1 MKVLVSKEGIIT
13 IDPQGEDVIG
23 IVDLLKEE
31 YYSMDI
37 DMQYVETKPVY
48 YMDEASFYCS
58 SEKIATY
65 RKNNKLD
72 FVRKILNH
80 FKVDFTEVIEDFDYD
95 LFEEDKV
102 YLNVYECEDSVELRI
117 KDEAKWYF
125 DSYDMDDGVCGE
137 ISRLCSDLGHDFEWE
152 YSRFTKG
159 DVCESC
165 YSSNLYQFQQD
176 GDIRGECK
184 ICGDTTTLHSR

>member
-13 IDPQGEDVIG
+13 IDPQGNDVIG

-48 YMDEASFYCS
+48 YMDEGSFYCS

-65 RKNNKLD
+65 GQNNKLD

-80 FKVDFTEVIEDFDYD
+80 FKVDFIEFKEDFDYD

-102 YLNVYECEDSVELRI
+102 YLNVYDCEDSIELRI
-117 KDEAKWYF
+117 KDEEKWYF
-125 DSYDMDDGVCGE
+125 ASYDMEDGVYQE
-137 ISRLCSDLGHDFEWE
+137 ILRLCKDLGCDFKWE

-176 GDIRGECK
+176 GDIRGECQV
-184 ICGDTTTLHSR
+184 CGDTTTLHSR